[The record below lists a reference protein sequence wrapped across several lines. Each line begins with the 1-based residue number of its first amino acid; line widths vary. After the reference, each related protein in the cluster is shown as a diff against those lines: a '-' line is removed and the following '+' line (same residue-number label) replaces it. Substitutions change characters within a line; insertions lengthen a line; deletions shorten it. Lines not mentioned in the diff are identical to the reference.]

1 MGLALASI
9 RSPRRAGLRWLM
21 ESCTPAT
28 LLYPDAMNPPMLAAD
43 SAMSADTPPLS
54 ILNGCNHADGTN

>member
-1 MGLALASI
+1 MASM

-28 LLYPDAMNPPMLAAD
+28 LRYPDAMYPPMLAVD
-43 SAMSADTPPLS
+43 SAISAETPPLR
-54 ILNGCNHADGTN
+54 ILKGCDHANGSD